1 MKLRLSLWYATTSIA
16 LLILLAAV
24 PAKTARRPRYGGTLR
39 VEMGAA
45 VQSLDLSVAAATAEE
60 AAAKAEV
67 DALIYDRS
75 DAKAAQPKA
84 GPFRIS
90 AWEPGKRLVL
100 AENEDCPQGR
110 PFVDSIEIT
119 MGRAAKDRMLD
130 LELGKTDFI
139 EIPQDQA
146 RRAADAGIRTSE
158 SQPDEL
164 MAMLFAIRP
173 TDGSAP
179 EGLMEAVA
187 SAIDRSAIVNFVL
200 QKTGEPAGGLLPQWL
215 SGTAFLFSTAADLA
229 AAKKKAEELRAENP
243 ALTQAVLGY
252 DSGDSVEQTVAERI
266 VVNARDAGISM
277 TAKALPTTNS
287 ASEDKGFVP
296 TGFDAKIVKWRA
308 PAQDPAAAMAG
319 FLVTFPQGLRL
330 ATGSCDM
337 PAGTPGA
344 EAIYRCERAI
354 VETHVVVPVAFL
366 PEVYGL
372 SARMRD
378 WQAPKPGESW
388 PLADVWL
395 EENP

>member
-1 MKLRLSLWYATTSIA
+1 MKDRSSRWFATTSAA
-16 LLILLAAV
+16 LVILLAAV

-39 VEMGAA
+39 VEIGAA
-45 VQSLDLSVAAATAEE
+45 IQSLDVSVPPATAEE
-60 AAAKAEV
+60 AAAKAEI

-75 DAKAAQPKA
+75 DAKAAQPAA

-100 AENEDCPQGR
+100 AENDDCPQGR

-146 RRAADAGIRTSE
+146 RRAADAGIRVSE

-164 MAMLFAIRP
+164 LAILFL
-173 TDGSAP
+173 
-179 EGLMEAVA
+179 EGFEYRAGDELRRAVA
-187 SAIDRSAIVNFVL
+187 MAADRASVVNFVL
-200 QKTGEPAGGLLPQWL
+200 QRTGEPAGGLLPQWL
-215 SGTAFLFSTAADLA
+215 SGTEFLFSTTADPA
-229 AAKKKAEELRAENP
+229 GAKKQVEEIRGQNEASRR
-243 ALTQAVLGY
+243 VVMGY

-266 VVNARDAGISM
+266 VVNARDAGMAM
-277 TAKALPTTNS
+277 TAAPMPVSSSGGEAAALPRGLNAQIVRWRMT
-287 ASEDKGFVP
+287 SEEPG
-296 TGFDAKIVKWRA
+296 
-308 PAQDPAAAMAG
+308 AALAG
-319 FLVTFPQGLRL
+319 FLQEFPRMADMGICTFPKG
-330 ATGSCDM
+330 A
-337 PAGTPGA
+337 PGA
-344 EAIYRCERAI
+344 EAIYRCEQAI
-354 VETHVVVPVAFL
+354 VETHEIVPLAFL

-372 SARMRD
+372 SARVRD

-388 PLADVWL
+388 PLAEVWL